1 MLKSTCKEP
10 GKAVRYEERENRRSL
25 FVPTN
30 IAGCALNK
38 CMTVII

>member
-1 MLKSTCKEP
+1 MSIYKEP
-10 GKAVRYEERENRRSL
+10 GRAVRYEERENRRSL

-30 IAGCALNK
+30 TAGCASNR